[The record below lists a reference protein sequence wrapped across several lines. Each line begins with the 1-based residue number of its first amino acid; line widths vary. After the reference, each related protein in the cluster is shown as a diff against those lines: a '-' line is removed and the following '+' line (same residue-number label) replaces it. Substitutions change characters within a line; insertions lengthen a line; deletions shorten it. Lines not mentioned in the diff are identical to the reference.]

1 MHIELFGGPMLEFFR
16 NLLDGFNFYFIP
28 AALICIPVHEC
39 SHGYAAWK
47 LGDPTARRMGRLSLN
62 PFKHFDPVGVILLIV
77 AGFGWAKPVPVDT
90 RYFRHPRR
98 DMALTSLA
106 GPVSNFALAFLMLVL
121 LNVAIRLLP
130 PTRIADIIVSFLLN
144 TALLSIGL
152 GVFNLIPIPPLD
164 GSKILFS
171 FLPDRVYY
179 TILRYERYG
188 MLVLLALIYLDIITG
203 PLNVVRFWVSDKLLN
218 LADLPFRLIRQ
229 IF

>member
-1 MHIELFGGPMLEFFR
+1 MEFFR
-16 NLLDGFNFYFIP
+16 NLLDRFNFYFIP

>member
-1 MHIELFGGPMLEFFR
+1 VLEFFK
-16 NLLDGFNFYFIP
+16 NLLSGFNFYFIP

-39 SHGYAAWK
+39 SHGYAAWR
-47 LGDPTARRMGRLSLN
+47 LGDPTARQRGRLTLN

-90 RYFRHPRR
+90 RYFKHPRR

-106 GPVSNFALAFLMLVL
+106 GPVSNFILSFLMLVF
-121 LNVAIRLLP
+121 LNAAIRFFP
-130 PTRIADIIVSFLLN
+130 PTILAEISINLLLY

-171 FLPDRVYY
+171 FLPDRIYY

-188 MLVLLALIYLDIITG
+188 ILILFAIIYLGLITG
-203 PLNVVRFWVSDKLLN
+203 PLNTMRVWVFEKLLF
-218 LADLPFRLIRQ
+218 LADLPFRLILQ
-229 IF
+229 LL

>member
-1 MHIELFGGPMLEFFR
+1 MLEFIR
-16 NLLDGFNFYFIP
+16 NLLGGINLYFIP

-39 SHGYAAWK
+39 SHGYAAWL
-47 LGDPTARRMGRLSLN
+47 LGDPTARERGRLTLN
-62 PFKHFDPVGVILLIV
+62 PVKHFDPVGVLMLV
-77 AGFGWAKPVPVDT
+77 FLGFGWAKPVPVDT

-106 GPVSNFALAFLMLVL
+106 GPLSNFILAFVMMIFLSIS
-121 LNVAIRLLP
+121 IRFFPSTDLSE
-130 PTRIADIIVSFLLN
+130 IIINLLLN

-171 FLPDRVYY
+171 FLPERIYY

-188 MLVLLALIYLDIITG
+188 ILIIMALIYLGIITG
-203 PLNVVRFWVSDKLLN
+203 PLNTVRSWV
-218 LADLPFRLIRQ
+218 
-229 IF
+229 

>member
-1 MHIELFGGPMLEFFR
+1 
-16 NLLDGFNFYFIP
+16 
-28 AALICIPVHEC
+28 
-39 SHGYAAWK
+39 
-47 LGDPTARRMGRLSLN
+47 
-62 PFKHFDPVGVILLIV
+62 
-77 AGFGWAKPVPVDT
+77 
-90 RYFRHPRR
+90 
-98 DMALTSLA
+98 MALTSLA

>member
-1 MHIELFGGPMLEFFR
+1 MLEFFR
-16 NLLDGFNFYFIP
+16 NLLDRFNFYFIP

>member
-1 MHIELFGGPMLEFFR
+1 MEFIR
-16 NLLDGFNFYFIP
+16 NLLGGINLYFIP

-39 SHGYAAWK
+39 SHGYAAWL
-47 LGDPTARRMGRLSLN
+47 LGDPTARERGRLTLN
-62 PFKHFDPVGVILLIV
+62 PVKHFDPVGVLMLV
-77 AGFGWAKPVPVDT
+77 FLGFGWAKPVPVDT

-106 GPVSNFALAFLMLVL
+106 GPLSNFILAFVMMIFLSIS
-121 LNVAIRLLP
+121 IRFFPSTDLSE
-130 PTRIADIIVSFLLN
+130 IIINLLLN

-171 FLPDRVYY
+171 FLPERIYY

-188 MLVLLALIYLDIITG
+188 ILIIMALIYLGIITG
-203 PLNVVRFWVSDKLLN
+203 PLNTVRSWVLEKLLF
-218 LADLPFRLIRQ
+218 LADLPFRLVQ
-229 IF
+229 QLF

>member
-1 MHIELFGGPMLEFFR
+1 MLEFIR
-16 NLLDGFNFYFIP
+16 NLLGGINLYFIP

-39 SHGYAAWK
+39 SHGYAAWL
-47 LGDPTARRMGRLSLN
+47 LGDPTARERGRLTLN
-62 PFKHFDPVGVILLIV
+62 PVKHFDPVGVLMLV
-77 AGFGWAKPVPVDT
+77 FLGFGWAKPVPVDT

-106 GPVSNFALAFLMLVL
+106 GPLSNFILAFVMMIFLSIS
-121 LNVAIRLLP
+121 IRFFPSTDLSE
-130 PTRIADIIVSFLLN
+130 IIINLLLN

-171 FLPDRVYY
+171 FLPERIYY

-188 MLVLLALIYLDIITG
+188 ILIIMALIYLGIITG
-203 PLNVVRFWVSDKLLN
+203 PLNTVRSWVLEKLLF
-218 LADLPFRLIRQ
+218 LADLPFRLVQ
-229 IF
+229 QLF